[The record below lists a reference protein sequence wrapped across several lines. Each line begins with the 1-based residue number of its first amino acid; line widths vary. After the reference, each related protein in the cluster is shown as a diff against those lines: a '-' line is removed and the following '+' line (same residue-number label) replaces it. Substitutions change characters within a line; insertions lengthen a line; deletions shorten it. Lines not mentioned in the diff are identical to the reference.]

1 MCYYRSRLVAF
12 ETFDLS
18 QGYVH
23 NGAILGPPCTSCSS
37 RDVTLMLEHFS
48 LLFEL
53 LMYGTVSQLTTLT
66 SHHFVLLNEHLKFQK
81 FSGGDTT
88 GPHSHCGSWRLAAS
102 CRTHPISPVSAV
114 RGESAP
120 GAGTQNVMLGSSL
133 RWQPYYG
140 LNLNLKLLKILFRT
154 MS

>member
-1 MCYYRSRLVAF
+1 
-12 ETFDLS
+12 
-18 QGYVH
+18 
-23 NGAILGPPCTSCSS
+23 
-37 RDVTLMLEHFS
+37 MLEHFS

-120 GAGTQNVMLGSSL
+120 GAGTQNVMLWVVSEVAT
-133 RWQPYYG
+133 
-140 LNLNLKLLKILFRT
+140 ILWAELEPEVAENT
-154 MS
+154 VSYDELTGDE